1 MIPIDLSHT
10 IVSGMPQWRGD
21 DQPLTVHRRSEHG
34 AGNHMS
40 SAVEFGCHIGTHID
54 SPLHFLDGA
63 AAVDE
68 MPLEAFGG
76 AALVLDVRETVR
88 AAVQAAG
95 SPPGL
100 DRGVLGGRDLAEIDF
115 LLFLTGWDE
124 HWGAERYYLEWPWLT
139 GALARELAEAGLK
152 GVGLDTPSLDEYGGQ
167 VAHDL
172 FAARGMINI
181 ENLTNLAALPERGAW
196 FQAFPLKLQGTEA
209 SPVRALAWVEPGGEQ
224 G

>member
-10 IVSGMPQWRGD
+10 IVPGMPQWRGD
-21 DQPLTVHRRSEHG
+21 EQPLTIHRRSEHG
-34 AGNHMS
+34 PEGHMS
-40 SAVEFGCHIGTHID
+40 SALEFGCHVGTHID

-76 AALVLDVRETVR
+76 AALVLDVRESVR
-88 AAVQAAG
+88 AALQATGTPPELGPEVLAG
-95 SPPGL
+95 H
-100 DRGVLGGRDLAEIDF
+100 DLQEIDF
-115 LLFLTGWDE
+115 VLFLTGWDE
-124 HWGAERYYLEWPWLT
+124 HWGHERYYLQWPWL
-139 GALARELAEAGLK
+139 GEALARELAAAGLK
-152 GVGLDTPSLDEYGGQ
+152 GVGLDTPSLDVYGGA

-181 ENLTNLAALPERGAW
+181 ENLTALPQLPERGAW
-196 FQAFPLKLQGTEA
+196 FQAFPLKLLGTEA
-209 SPVRALAWVEPGGEQ
+209 SPVRAIAWVEAERTQ